1 VEYPASSRGGCQR
14 GRACALHAKGPSLLQ
29 CFFARARQQSIRCR
43 RMESAS
49 GPTPGDTGEATSP
62 RSGCVRVS
70 AFSSL
75 GRYGHMAEAKQVVER
90 HVEAFNAH
98 QADAEPWTD
107 DAEFVAP
114 GASMRGREEVLAF
127 LAAFW
132 EACPDGRLE
141 LSRSSARA
149 PSPQLRGGSL
159 ARTAASSARPL
170 PRWPPVGSS
179 TSAGCPLTRPAATSS
194 LRSICTSIKW
204 SSSPSSASC
213 RSCQRPSTAR
223 PNRVPTEGRHVPAF
237 PATSTVRSGA
247 PPVATRSRQ

>member
-1 VEYPASSRGGCQR
+1 
-14 GRACALHAKGPSLLQ
+14 
-29 CFFARARQQSIRCR
+29 
-43 RMESAS
+43 
-49 GPTPGDTGEATSP
+49 
-62 RSGCVRVS
+62 VRVS

-132 EACPDGRLE
+132 EAFPDGRLE
-141 LSRSSARA
+141 LSRVFGRA

-170 PRWPPVGSS
+170 PRCRPPVGSS
-179 TSAGCPLTRPAATSS
+179 TSAGCPLARPAGTSS

-213 RSCQRPSTAR
+213 KSCQRPSTAR
-223 PNRVPTEGRHVPAF
+223 PNRVPTEGGMCLPSLRHRRFGA
-237 PATSTVRSGA
+237 AHRRSRRGRVKR
-247 PPVATRSRQ
+247 PGGGQTRSHSRWAVCCLP